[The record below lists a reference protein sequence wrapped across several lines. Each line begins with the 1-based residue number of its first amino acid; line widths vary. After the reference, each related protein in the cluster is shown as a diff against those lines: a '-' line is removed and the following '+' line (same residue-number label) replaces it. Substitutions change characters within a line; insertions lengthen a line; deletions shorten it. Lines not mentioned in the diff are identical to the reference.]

1 MVALGHPADRPL
13 RPLTRIDRRPLEEI
27 VHRSRW

>member
-13 RPLTRIDRRPLEEI
+13 APLTRIDRRPLEEI
-27 VHRSRW
+27 VHRGRW